1 MNMGGMARNDQYT
14 LIDPAGK
21 VLLSESL
28 EVGQSVSDQAINNA
42 LPIVAEGQIVGYL
55 IPDRSLTDL
64 SDLISAELNAALKKS
79 LLPTALIS
87 AGAAIAI
94 SLLLAYLLMRPVRK
108 ITIAA
113 DQIASGNLSERVPVT
128 STDELGQMA
137 VSFNEMAASLEEMQ
151 RKRRAM
157 TADIAHELR
166 TPLAVQKANLEALQ
180 DGIYPLTHE
189 NLTPLVEQNNLLTK
203 LVNDLRTLTLA
214 DTGSLEIDPTPTDM
228 SALIAQVATG
238 FKAEFESRGVKLLI
252 SSAEDC
258 PMVEVDQQRIRQVI
272 NNLLQNSLNH
282 TPKGG
287 LVSLQLA
294 CRHEQVSIQIRDTGE
309 GIPPDALSHI
319 FDRFYRADVS
329 RSRDK
334 GGSGLGLTIAKRL
347 VRIHGGT
354 ITAENHPEGGAVFTI
369 LLPTQRTK

>member
-1 MNMGGMARNDQYT
+1 
-14 LIDPAGK
+14 
-21 VLLSESL
+21 
-28 EVGQSVSDQAINNA
+28 
-42 LPIVAEGQIVGYL
+42 
-55 IPDRSLTDL
+55 
-64 SDLISAELNAALKKS
+64 
-79 LLPTALIS
+79 
-87 AGAAIAI
+87 
-94 SLLLAYLLMRPVRK
+94 
-108 ITIAA
+108 
-113 DQIASGNLSERVPVT
+113 
-128 STDELGQMA
+128 
-137 VSFNEMAASLEEMQ
+137 
-151 RKRRAM
+151 M

-180 DGIYPLTHE
+180 DGIYPLTQE

-214 DTGSLEIDPTPTDM
+214 DTGSLEIDLTPTDM
-228 SALIAQVATG
+228 SALIGQVATG
-238 FKAEFESRGVKLLI
+238 FKAEFESQGVELLI

-258 PMVEVDQQRIRQVI
+258 PMVEVDQQRIKQVI

-309 GIPPDALSHI
+309 GVPPEALSHI

-347 VRIHGGT
+347 VLIHGGT
-354 ITAENHPEGGAVFTI
+354 ITAENHPEGGAVFAI